1 MTPNDIIARSL
12 RMLGVLGQGN
22 PVPTPYQSGVML
34 TALNGMMASLSRKR
48 LIVPARWYFTF
59 PLVSGQQKYTMGAT
73 VAGQPGGT
81 PNFCT
86 ATEAANQVVLRP
98 IRIEGA
104 GVILPNSPPG
114 QPFELPMAVWTND
127 QWKDES
133 LKKLT
138 GTQIFPMAVWPD
150 NAQSAYIQNLWMWP
164 VPAAQCSIS
173 LYVWQPFGLFTGNA
187 ALISQIYLPDDY
199 DDLLCSNLAVRAA
212 PEMNKEPSDVII
224 AMAKD
229 TMTDMRT
236 SNLRPIFI
244 RCPDGISLNL
254 GPGHG
259 GSAYNYLTDNY

>member
-1 MTPNDIIARSL
+1 VTPNDIIARSL

-22 PVPTPYQSGVML
+22 PVPTPYQSQVML
-34 TALNGMMASLSRKR
+34 IALNGMMSALSRKR

-59 PLVSGQQKYTMGAT
+59 PLTSGQQKYTMGAT
-73 VAGQPGGT
+73 VAGQSGGT

-98 IRIEGA
+98 IRIERA

-114 QPFELPMAVWTND
+114 QPFELPMTVWTDD
-127 QWKDES
+127 QWASES

-150 NAQSAYIQNLWMWP
+150 NAQNPYIQNLWMWP
-164 VPAAQCSIS
+164 VPQAACSIS
-173 LYVWQPFGLFTGNA
+173 LYVWQPFGQIVGNT

-212 PEMNKEPSDVII
+212 SEMSKEPSDVVT
-224 AMAKD
+224 AMAAD
-229 TMTDMRT
+229 TLRDMRT
-236 SNLRPIFI
+236 SNLQPIFL
-244 RCPDGISLNL
+244 RCPDGIALNL
-254 GPGHG
+254 YPGVG
-259 GSAYNYLTDNY
+259 GAAYNFRTDGY